1 MEVRQAT
8 RGDLMEIA
16 RVAHQSVWADCDG
29 LLRSS
34 TITATLEDEY
44 SPSALSRRLLGGGL
58 AVAVAPEGT
67 MVGFAETAVTDG
79 RVSVKIHAASKAA
92 QRAMWVRDLVNAV
105 RARYPDRPL
114 CADVLLGDAAG
125 ERSFEAA
132 GFIPGEV
139 IQRTLFG
146 EEIVERRWWCPLPE

>member
-16 RVAHQSVWADCDG
+16 RVAHQSVLAACEG
-29 LLRSS
+29 LLKSS
-34 TITATLEDEY
+34 TITATLDDEY
-44 SPSALSRRLLGGGL
+44 SPSALSRRLLEGAL

-67 MVGFAETAVTDG
+67 MVGFAESAVTDE
-79 RVSVKIHAASKAA
+79 RVSVRIHAASKTAR
-92 QRAMWVRDLVNAV
+92 RAIWVRDLVNVV

-114 CADVLLGDAAG
+114 CADVLLGNFAG
-125 ERSFEAA
+125 ERSCEVA
-132 GFIPGEV
+132 GFVPGEV

-146 EEIVERRWWCPLPE
+146 EEIVERRWWCPLAE